1 MTKLEQNT
9 RKIVALC
16 DKIAH
21 DKHKKAKQSIWN
33 YLNNFT
39 CFIKIRQS
47 APEYDNFKF
56 VEY

>member
-9 RKIVALC
+9 RKIVAFC

-33 YLNNFT
+33 YLNIFT
-39 CFIKIRQS
+39 SVNKFRWS
-47 APEYDNFKF
+47 APEYNF
-56 VEY
+56 